1 MFLPPLHNVSVAKKS
16 SMFNDP
22 TVEIQ
27 ELTALIKDDI
37 TALNVA
43 VADLQNLHNMEM
55 AKNYSDDKAIHAN
68 AICDDI
74 KNRLMAVTKQFQEVL
89 TARTEARRMWK
100 FTSSCYAL
108 LLFV

>member
-1 MFLPPLHNVSVAKKS
+1 
-16 SMFNDP
+16 MFNDP

-43 VADLQNLHNMEM
+43 VANLQKFKNIEM
-55 AKNYSDDKAIHAN
+55 AESFSDDEAVHTT

-74 KNRLMAVTKQFQEVL
+74 KNRLMVATKQFQEVL
-89 TARTEARRMWK
+89 TARTQACLM
-100 FTSSCYAL
+100 
-108 LLFV
+108 